1 VTSWRDP
8 DRAERVDRFRKSGPT
23 ERAVLE
29 EYVKAGSYVS
39 RETGPDTLSR
49 SIRGDGAGRRGN
61 REAGEGRVRLLLR
74 RRRRIFGNALRPRS
88 RQATGDNQL
97 SSSVPAACS
106 IWEKSIVAQRQAR
119 SRQSRH
125 WLDASKI
132 IVAAYLWRCRCFRF
146 EGIE

>member
-49 SIRGDGAGRRGN
+49 SIRGMAPEGGATGSRR
-61 REAGEGRVRLLLR
+61 
-74 RRRRIFGNALRPRS
+74 RPRS
-88 RQATGDNQL
+88 PPAPQAQKNL
-97 SSSVPAACS
+97 WKRSST
-106 IWEKSIVAQRQAR
+106 
-119 SRQSRH
+119 
-125 WLDASKI
+125 
-132 IVAAYLWRCRCFRF
+132 
-146 EGIE
+146 

>member
-49 SIRGDGAGRRGN
+49 SIRGMAPEGGATEKPEKAAFASCSAGAEESLETLFDL
-61 REAGEGRVRLLLR
+61 EAAR
-74 RRRRIFGNALRPRS
+74 RRVTTNSPVPYLPPVRSGKNQSWHNDKPDPVNPGTGWMRRR
-88 RQATGDNQL
+88 
-97 SSSVPAACS
+97 
-106 IWEKSIVAQRQAR
+106 
-119 SRQSRH
+119 
-125 WLDASKI
+125 
-132 IVAAYLWRCRCFRF
+132 
-146 EGIE
+146 